1 MPAIKTICPSCGK
14 PQGVRLVWGDEDL
27 LDVHAQDII
36 GLGEMV
42 CGGDAISIDDAGRSS
57 DQECL
62 CCGTRWTSGEAKIL
76 GTSL

>member
-1 MPAIKTICPSCGK
+1 MPAIKTTCPSCAK
-14 PQGVRLVWGDEDL
+14 IQGVPLVWGDVDL
-27 LDVHAQDII
+27 LDEDLQEMI
-36 GLGEMV
+36 GRGGMV

-76 GTSL
+76 GASL